1 METRFNT
8 EKKRNKSNFIAFLK
22 KYLKKFVIVSLA
34 VLGILFC
41 SVMAVNVYVE
51 RTGTKYILDQS
62 TVPTAD
68 AILVLGAY
76 VYPDGTTSSML
87 TDRLTVGYELYKE
100 GKAPKIV
107 VSGDHGRK
115 DYDEVNAMKSFLKEK
130 GVPSQ
135 DIFMDHAGFSTYE
148 SVYRARD
155 IFQIYKVIIVTQ
167 DYHLMRAV
175 FSAREL
181 GLEAYGIPSDRHD
194 YGQAMKMYRLREIA
208 ARNKDFLWAK
218 LLKPKPTFL
227 GNTIPVFGDG
237 RATDDK

>member
-1 METRFNT
+1 MEKKLKMD
-8 EKKRNKSNFIAFLK
+8 KKRNMGNFITFLNR
-22 KYLKKFVIVSLA
+22 YLKRFITFSLVILG
-34 VLGILFC
+34 VLVG

-51 RTGTKYILDQS
+51 RAGAKYILDQS
-62 TVPTAD
+62 NVPTAD

-76 VYPDGTTSSML
+76 VFPDGTTSSML

-115 DYDEVNAMKSFLKEK
+115 DYDEVNAMKSLLKDK
-130 GVPSQ
+130 GVPGQ

-155 IFQIYKVIIVTQ
+155 IFQVHKVIIVTQ

-175 FSAREL
+175 FLAREL

-194 YGQAMKMYRLREIA
+194 YGQAMKMYQLREIA

-227 GNTIPVFGDG
+227 GETIPVFGDG

>member
-1 METRFNT
+1 MKE
-8 EKKRNKSNFIAFLK
+8 KRNKSNLLTFLK
-22 KYLKKFVIVSLA
+22 RYLKKLILVSFA
-34 VLGILFC
+34 VFGVLIS

-51 RTGTKYILDQS
+51 RAGAKYILDQS
-62 TVPTAD
+62 NVPTAD

-76 VYPDGTTSSML
+76 VFPDGTTSSML

-115 DYDEVNAMKSFLKEK
+115 NYDEVNAMKSFLKDK

-155 IFQIYKVIIVTQ
+155 IFQVHKVIIVTQ

-175 FSAREL
+175 FLAREL

-194 YGQAMKMYRLREIA
+194 YGQAMRMYQLREIA

-218 LLKPKPTFL
+218 LFKPKPTFL
-227 GNTIPVFGDG
+227 GDTIPVFGDG